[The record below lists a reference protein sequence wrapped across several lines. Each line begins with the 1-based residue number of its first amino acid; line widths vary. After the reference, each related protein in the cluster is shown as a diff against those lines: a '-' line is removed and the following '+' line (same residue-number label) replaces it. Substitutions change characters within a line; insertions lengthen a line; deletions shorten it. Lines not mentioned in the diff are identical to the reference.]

1 MGVYAIIRV
10 EKCKLGDIGRIYK
23 HHERKKEEY
32 KSNPDIDP
40 SRSHLN
46 YHLVTP
52 TKSYRKM
59 VLERIEA
66 AGARRKKN
74 SVVMQD
80 GLITATPD
88 WLKGKTEE
96 EQRAFFVYAFQFVR
110 KRYRDENILSAVV
123 HLDEATPH
131 LHFVFVPITEDDR
144 LCSKEIMGGP
154 RGMTQLQDDF
164 YEYMHERYAEL
175 ERGTPKR
182 VSHRKHIPSYLF
194 KNANLL
200 YDHYEEICAAIQ
212 SIGLIGASKKKDE
225 AIALLGRY
233 APEMAKM
240 SEQLKATEKHIK
252 HLEGSVSI
260 EKDNTAYF
268 KSECAEKE
276 KTIQEQNREL
286 FDLNRKQQELQHMI
300 DLVPRDLME
309 ELLRR
314 EQERRRQE
322 RNYYGRNTR

>member
-1 MGVYAIIRV
+1 MGIYAIIRV
-10 EKCKLGDIGRIYK
+10 EKCHMGDIVRINK
-23 HHERKKEEY
+23 HHEREKEEY
-32 KSNPDIDP
+32 KSNPDIDR
-40 SRSHLN
+40 SKSHLN

-59 VLERIEA
+59 VLERIKA

-144 LCSKEIMGGP
+144 LCSKDIIGGP
-154 RGMTQLQDDF
+154 KGMTQLQGDF
-164 YEYMHERYAEL
+164 YEYMHERYGEL

-212 SIGLIGASKKKDE
+212 NIGLIGASKKKDE

-233 APEMAKM
+233 APEMAMM
-240 SEQLKATEKHIK
+240 SEQLKTTDKHIRS
-252 HLEGSVSI
+252 LERLFEIERGNAAHYKRESA
-260 EKDNTAYF
+260 EKDL
-268 KSECAEKE
+268 
-276 KTIQEQNREL
+276 TIQEQNQEL
-286 FDLNRKQQELQHMI
+286 YDLNRKQKELEKVISQIPPEVLERIRQEELQA
-300 DLVPRDLME
+300 RK
-309 ELLRR
+309 
-314 EQERRRQE
+314 QRQKGWD
-322 RNYYGRNTR
+322 R

>member
-1 MGVYAIIRV
+1 MGIYAIIRV
-10 EKCKLGDIGRIYK
+10 EKCHMGDIARINK
-23 HHERKKEEY
+23 HHEREKEEY
-32 KSNPDIDP
+32 KSNPDIDR
-40 SRSHLN
+40 SKSHLN

-59 VLERIEA
+59 VLERIKA

-144 LCSKEIMGGP
+144 LCSKDIIGGP
-154 RGMTQLQDDF
+154 KGMTQLQDDF
-164 YEYMHERYAEL
+164 YEYMHERYTEL

-200 YDHYEEICAAIQ
+200 YDHYEEICTAIQ
-212 SIGLIGASKKKDE
+212 NIGLIGASKKKDD

-233 APEMAKM
+233 APEMAMM
-240 SEQLKATEKHIK
+240 SEQLKTTDKHIRS
-252 HLEGSVSI
+252 LERLFEIERGNAAHYKRESA
-260 EKDNTAYF
+260 EKDL
-268 KSECAEKE
+268 
-276 KTIQEQNREL
+276 TIQEQNQEL
-286 FDLNRKQQELQHMI
+286 YDLNRKQKELAKVISQIPPEVLERIKQEELQA
-300 DLVPRDLME
+300 RK
-309 ELLRR
+309 
-314 EQERRRQE
+314 QRQKGWD
-322 RNYYGRNTR
+322 R

>member
-1 MGVYAIIRV
+1 MGIYAIIRV
-10 EKCKLGDIGRIYK
+10 EKCHMGDIARINK
-23 HHERKKEEY
+23 HHEREKEEY
-32 KSNPDIDP
+32 KSNPDIDR
-40 SRSHLN
+40 SKSHLN

-59 VLERIEA
+59 VLERIKA

-96 EQRAFFVYAFQFVR
+96 EQRAYFDYAFQFVR

-144 LCSKEIMGGP
+144 LCSKEIIGGP
-154 RGMTQLQDDF
+154 KGMIQLQDDF
-164 YEYMHERYAEL
+164 YEYMHERYTEL
-175 ERGTPKR
+175 DRGTPKR

-200 YDHYEEICAAIQ
+200 YDHYEEICTAIQ
-212 SIGLIGASKKKDE
+212 NIGLIGASKKKDE

-233 APEMAKM
+233 APEMAMM
-240 SEQLKATEKHIK
+240 SEQLKTTDKHIRS
-252 HLEGSVSI
+252 LERLFEIERGNAAHYKRESA
-260 EKDNTAYF
+260 EKDL
-268 KSECAEKE
+268 
-276 KTIQEQNREL
+276 TIQEQNQEL
-286 FDLNRKQQELQHMI
+286 YDLNRKQKELEKVISQIPPEVLERIKQEELQA
-300 DLVPRDLME
+300 RK
-309 ELLRR
+309 
-314 EQERRRQE
+314 QRQKGWD
-322 RNYYGRNTR
+322 R

>member
-1 MGVYAIIRV
+1 MGIYAIIRV
-10 EKCKLGDIGRIYK
+10 EKCHMGDIARINK
-23 HHERKKEEY
+23 HHEREKEEY
-32 KSNPDIDP
+32 KSNPDIDR
-40 SRSHLN
+40 SKSHLN

-59 VLERIEA
+59 VLERIKA

-144 LCSKEIMGGP
+144 LCSKDIIGGP
-154 RGMTQLQDDF
+154 KGMTQLQDDF
-164 YEYMHERYAEL
+164 YEYMHERYTEL

-200 YDHYEEICAAIQ
+200 YDHYEEICTAIQ
-212 SIGLIGASKKKDE
+212 NIGLIGASKKKDD

-233 APEMAKM
+233 APEMAMM
-240 SEQLKATEKHIK
+240 SEQLKTTDKHIRS
-252 HLEGSVSI
+252 LERLFEIERGNAAHYKRESA
-260 EKDNTAYF
+260 EKDL
-268 KSECAEKE
+268 
-276 KTIQEQNREL
+276 TIQEQNQEL
-286 FDLNRKQQELQHMI
+286 YDLNRKQKELEKVISQIPPEVLERIKQEELQA
-300 DLVPRDLME
+300 RK
-309 ELLRR
+309 
-314 EQERRRQE
+314 QRQKGWD
-322 RNYYGRNTR
+322 R

>member
-1 MGVYAIIRV
+1 MGIYAIIRV

-276 KTIQEQNREL
+276 KTIQEQNQEL
-286 FDLNRKQQELQHMI
+286 YDLNRKQKELEKVISRIPPEVLERIKQEELQA
-300 DLVPRDLME
+300 RK
-309 ELLRR
+309 
-314 EQERRRQE
+314 QRQKGWD
-322 RNYYGRNTR
+322 R